1 MKYFEATAV
10 TPYCG
15 EELTGFY
22 MAESEEKLRE
32 SGELDRLIEDCVVE
46 WFDADEYDTYGFD
59 SPEDYEEYVIKNYI
73 RCGAIPKKDLI
84 VGETYLGDCRNASE
98 AIWNGKVFVYKRT
111 KFGYTFDEE
120 INHFEDDNGFDLF
133 VPIKEK

>member
-1 MKYFEATAV
+1 M
-10 TPYCG
+10 
-15 EELTGFY
+15 
-22 MAESEEKLRE
+22 ES
-32 SGELDRLIEDCVVE
+32 
-46 WFDADEYDTYGFD
+46 DEQYNRIKRFLCEMEPFTDNIPDIPRMET
-59 SPEDYEEYVIKNYI
+59 SEDYQEYVVKNFI

-84 VGETYLGDCRNASE
+84 IGKTYIGDCRNASE

>member
-1 MKYFEATAV
+1 MKYFEVTAS

-32 SGELDRLIEDCVVE
+32 SGKLDELIDDCVAE

-59 SPEDYEEYVIKNYI
+59 SPEDYEEYYYSDSCVEVREISKEEY
-73 RCGAIPKKDLI
+73 D
-84 VGETYLGDCRNASE
+84 E
-98 AIWNGKVFVYKRT
+98 AIAKGW
-111 KFGYTFDEE
+111 
-120 INHFEDDNGFDLF
+120 
-133 VPIKEK
+133 

>member
-1 MKYFEATAV
+1 M
-10 TPYCG
+10 
-15 EELTGFY
+15 
-22 MAESEEKLRE
+22 ES
-32 SGELDRLIEDCVVE
+32 
-46 WFDADEYDTYGFD
+46 DEQYNRIKRFLCEMEPFTDNIPDIPRMET
-59 SPEDYEEYVIKNYI
+59 PEDYQEYVVKNFI

-84 VGETYLGDCRNASE
+84 IGKTYIGDCRNASE